1 MAKIETYRHIVQEL
15 LKKYGSHKPAYGD
28 VEVELI
34 FDNERDR
41 YQVVHTGWYGHRR
54 IYGSIIHIDI
64 QNEKIWIQHN
74 GTETDI
80 ADELVALGVPKEDIV
95 LAFQA
100 PYKRQYTAL
109 QLANS

>member
-1 MAKIETYRHIVQEL
+1 MAKIETYRHLVQEL
-15 LKKYGSHKPAYGD
+15 LKKYSSHKPAYGD

-34 FDNERDR
+34 FDTERDR
-41 YQVVHTGWYGHRR
+41 YQVVHTGWYNHRR

-74 GTETDI
+74 GTEIDI
-80 ADELVALGVPKEDIV
+80 ANELVELGIPKQDIV

-100 PYKRQYTAL
+100 PYKRQYTGFAV
-109 QLANS
+109 S